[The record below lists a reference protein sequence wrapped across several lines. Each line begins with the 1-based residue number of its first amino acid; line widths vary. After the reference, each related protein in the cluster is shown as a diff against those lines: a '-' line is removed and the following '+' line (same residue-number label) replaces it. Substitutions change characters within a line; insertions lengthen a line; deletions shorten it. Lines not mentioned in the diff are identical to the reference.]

1 MLRQGELASG
11 IYAQAKGIGKK
22 LERAVGSGTPDDK
35 PPDKRREQQR
45 AQHHSREQQRVKFV
59 GFVERDGGFDERR
72 INGWQH
78 GSTIAPGGVSHIIPS
93 VRGFM
98 YLIGTTYT
106 A

>member
-35 PPDKRREQQR
+35 PPDKR
-45 AQHHSREQQRVKFV
+45 REQQRVKFV

-98 YLIGTTYT
+98 FLIGTTYT